1 MPLIPLRNQAMLED
15 MLRPRGKNTVV
26 NEDGTV
32 KTYASTALICFGA
45 SWCGPCKK
53 MNKEMIAQ
61 RLPTVVTYYCDVDEN
76 EESFQYCGLSKIPS
90 FALIMDGIFKGGL
103 EGPKNEMA
111 VFDWLLD
118 QGVDVEKV
126 E

>member
-15 MLRPRGKNTVV
+15 MLRPRGKNSVV
-26 NEDGTV
+26 NEDGSV
-32 KTYASTALICFGA
+32 KTYTSNVLIAFGA

-53 MNKEMIAQ
+53 LNKELIAQ
-61 RLPTVVTYYCDVDEN
+61 RVPSAVVYYCDVDEN
-76 EESFQYCGLSKIPS
+76 EDSLQYCGLSKIPS
-90 FALIMDGIFKGGL
+90 FALIVDGIFKGVL

-111 VFDWLLD
+111 VFEWLLS
-118 QGVDVEKV
+118 QGVDVEKI